1 MIILYITKSIICFLN
16 RPPDIFESLI
26 FSAAI
31 QDKCMIFY
39 TKTHPL
45 SYSTY
50 LAYSLERGRP

>member
-1 MIILYITKSIICFLN
+1 MIILYITKSIICFLK

-39 TKTHPL
+39 TNAHPVYNL
-45 SYSTY
+45 GGP
-50 LAYSLERGRP
+50 LFFR